1 MSDKRITALDIAPFF
16 LIFALYLST
25 LSNNFSLT
33 HDSIEFLL
41 QLRAGNAEFHANHL
55 LYLPFLQAVVKAASF
70 AGFDSSVH
78 LVVEAAGAMAGT
90 LTLLAGYLILRRRF
104 GVMRWNALAAM
115 AAAGLTYGTWYY
127 SVAIEIYIYPLL
139 FLAWAFFVLTS
150 PALTWRGVVAA
161 AALQSAAI
169 LFHQTAVLFSFVPL
183 IALLTR
189 RQDEWGLTSA
199 IGRLLLYGAVGTV
212 IVCGSY
218 WSAAAA
224 LGHADSVDEFV
235 KWFLGYGASTQYWSP
250 ASVKALLLAAT
261 GLGRALIGGHFLFGI
276 PALSGPL
283 EALFSGKSLEDE
295 IFLVRGVPDWA
306 DYTLLALA
314 VAAGALLLFLAVRAV
329 SVLARDRSAMPRQGL
344 VLLIAWLA
352 PYTLFFIAWD
362 ASNVDFWVL
371 QGFVAMLLVAG
382 ALQTRDERDRQPA
395 KHFAALAI
403 VLFALNGAGSVFL
416 ASDPDNDFYR
426 VHLQPVRDHV
436 SNGDF
441 LLIGDSWPTANHLRL
456 HTNADFEAIS
466 GAFRERSPDAL
477 AVMLKQRIASGQRVF
492 LAQDIFDIA
501 SSTRKFYGSRY
512 TGYLDTLRAR
522 FCGTTNVHAE
532 SGIKLK
538 ALHCVR

>member
-1 MSDKRITALDIAPFF
+1 MFDKRINALDFLPFF

-33 HDSIEFLL
+33 HDSIGFLL
-41 QLRAGNAEFHANHL
+41 QLRAGDAGFHANHL
-55 LYLPFLQAVVKAASF
+55 LYLPFLPAIVKAASL
-70 AGFDSSVH
+70 AGIASSVH
-78 LVVEAAGAMAGT
+78 LIVEAAGAMAGT
-90 LTLLAGYLILRRRF
+90 LTLLAGYLILRQRF
-104 GVMRWNALAAM
+104 GVLRWNALAAM

-150 PALTWRGVVAA
+150 PALTWRGIVVA

-183 IALLTR
+183 IVLLTPR
-189 RQDEWGLTSA
+189 SNDWGVA
-199 IGRLLLYGAVGTV
+199 RPIGRLLLYGAIGSV

-218 WSAAAA
+218 WSAADS
-224 LGHADSVDEFV
+224 LGHADSTDEFV
-235 KWFLGYGASTQYWSP
+235 QWFLGYGASTQYWSP
-250 ASVKALLLAAT
+250 ASIKALLLAAT

-283 EALFSGKSLEDE
+283 QALFSGKSLEDE

-314 VAAGALLLFLAVRAV
+314 VTAGALLLFLAARAV
-329 SVLARDRSAMPRQGL
+329 SVLARDRSAMPRRGL
-344 VLLIAWLA
+344 VLLIAWLV

-382 ALQTRDERDRQPA
+382 VLQTRDERDRQPA
-395 KHFAALAI
+395 RYFAALAV
-403 VLFALNGAGSVFL
+403 VLFILNGAGSVFL
-416 ASDPDNDFYR
+416 ANNPDNDFYR
-426 VHLQPVRDHV
+426 AYLRPVQDHV
-436 SNGDF
+436 TDNDF

-456 HTNADFEAIS
+456 HTNAKFEAVS
-466 GAFRERSPDAL
+466 GAYRDRSPGAL
-477 AVMLKQRIASGQRVF
+477 AAMLNQRLSSGQRVF
-492 LAQDIFDIA
+492 LAQDLFEIA
-501 SSTRKFYGSRY
+501 SSTRNFYGARY
-512 TGYLDTLRAR
+512 TDYLAALRAR
-522 FCGTTNVHAE
+522 FCGTTDVPAGP
-532 SGIKLK
+532 GIKLK
-538 ALHCVR
+538 ALNCVR